1 MICCMI
7 MNVIENTCRGMEERQ
22 LLKLKLKLELLN

>member
-1 MICCMI
+1 MI

-22 LLKLKLKLELLN
+22 LLKLKLKLELKLELLN